1 MYPLHERNLNS
12 HIIQSFIAATIV
24 FHRAREEAQTMNST
38 WMHEI
43 FKYVI
48 IIMVSRHESLEDWQ
62 LTEWMKTRKT
72 FRIEKNYSEVY
83 SIAATFRIQIEE
95 RKKEETLMN

>member
-1 MYPLHERNLNS
+1 
-12 HIIQSFIAATIV
+12 
-24 FHRAREEAQTMNST
+24 
-38 WMHEI
+38 
-43 FKYVI
+43 
-48 IIMVSRHESLEDWQ
+48 MVSRHESLEDWQ

-95 RKKEETLMN
+95 RKKEETLMNYRTRNEKKSVYLQHRGILWI